1 MAALAMGA
9 APVLG
14 GALLGAAVGQ
24 FRGPDLRAGIKQ
36 DLELLEKIPESESD
50 RREALQRSIN
60 DRIDDLI
67 AANDA
72 ARRLRAA
79 ASSYQGNWR
88 DIVLFLCTVLFSI
101 VWWFVDHQRNS
112 WLPVFI
118 ATIVASVV
126 AAAYAFWGIR
136 RSVRRLGRRAGRR
149 HL

>member
-1 MAALAMGA
+1 M
-9 APVLG
+9 
-14 GALLGAAVGQ
+14 
-24 FRGPDLRAGIKQ
+24 
-36 DLELLEKIPESESD
+36 S
-50 RREALQRSIN
+50 
-60 DRIDDLI
+60 RIDDLI

-88 DIVLFLCTVLFSI
+88 DILLFLCTVLFSI

-126 AAAYAFWGIR
+126 AAAYAFRGIR
-136 RSVRRLGRRAGRR
+136 RSVRRLVRRAGRR